1 MVDAEYGVPDGSP
14 LFKFWPP
21 VVFVWGFKGIPLI
34 S

>member
-1 MVDAEYGVPDGSP
+1 MVDGKVRSPGCPP